1 MPKDSFFQGPLVWLY
16 ERTPAVVNEDKRQ
29 EDDVSWIG
37 HAEELRR
44 EGRLIRRVCEG
55 ARDAMH
61 VRSRLEARAG
71 AGCRRQRRRLEIWIV
86 APLGIGSEEARH
98 VSHGLRR
105 PFCLDVLHS
114 RCQNLGSRPPGAAQV
129 RRTAAVATHR
139 RVTLQYPEL
148 S

>member
-1 MPKDSFFQGPLVWLY
+1 M
-16 ERTPAVVNEDKRQ
+16 
-29 EDDVSWIG
+29 SWIG
-37 HAEELRR
+37 YAEELRR

-55 ARDAMH
+55 ARDAVH

-86 APLGIGSEEARH
+86 APLGIGSEESRH

-105 PFCLDVLHS
+105 PFCLDVLHGGRTAGAQKMS
-114 RCQNLGSRPPGAAQV
+114 EPRFSAARCCTGPPDSGSRQQLAG
-129 RRTAAVATHR
+129 
-139 RVTLQYPEL
+139 VTYEYPKL